1 MGHGSED
8 SKFASLDIVPGR
20 RILGKQ

>member
-8 SKFASLDIVPGR
+8 PKFPRLDIVPGR